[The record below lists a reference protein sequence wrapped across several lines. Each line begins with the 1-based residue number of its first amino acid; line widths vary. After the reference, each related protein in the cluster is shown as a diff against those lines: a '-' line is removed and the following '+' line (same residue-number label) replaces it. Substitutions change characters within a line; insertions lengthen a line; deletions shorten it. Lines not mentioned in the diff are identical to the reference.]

1 VAVKT
6 YDLKWAE
13 ICRAVWAAGL
23 MKDFSRSECFRIAD
37 RVKEEIRK
45 GNVQKVE
52 RGRYRLIVRDDEE
65 SVEQAVPE

>member
-13 ICRAVWAAGL
+13 ICRPVRAAGL
-23 MKDFSRSECFRIAD
+23 MNDFSRSECFRIAD

-45 GNVQKVE
+45 GNVQKVA